1 MIKSRMMRW
10 TGHIE
15 RMREVANT
23 YRTLVVK
30 PAGKIPFENADG
42 RIILKW
48 MSF

>member
-10 TGHIE
+10 RGHVE
-15 RMREVANT
+15 LMREVTNT

-30 PAGKIPFENADG
+30 PAGKRPFENSDG